1 MSLQKHKQLGG
12 YEMFTNR
19 KRVTILIIISALM
32 NLFLFLCAY
41 FLNLPLWLDTTGTI
55 YAALIL
61 GFPAG
66 FIVAI
71 INNVLQA
78 LFFYGL
84 ESLRFYLVS
93 ALTALVTGLIM
104 SKFAHKPILR
114 WFLLALG
121 LWILSTSL
129 AIFLTFIAYN
139 GIPADHWGRLLYNQ
153 LLENTVPWKATV
165 LSVGSIK
172 TMDILVSIAL
182 VAIVWRLTPRALRT
196 DKVAVRQ

>member
-1 MSLQKHKQLGG
+1 
-12 YEMFTNR
+12 MFTNR
-19 KRVTILIIISALM
+19 KRITILIAIAALM
-32 NLFLFLCAY
+32 NLILFFCAY

-71 INNVLQA
+71 INNVIQA

-93 ALTALVTGLIM
+93 ALTTLVTGLIM
-104 SKFAHKPILR
+104 SHLAHRPILK
-114 WFLLALG
+114 WFLLTLS
-121 LWILSTSL
+121 LWVLSTSL
-129 AIFLTFIAYN
+129 AILLTFIAYN
-139 GIPADHWGRLLYNQ
+139 GVPADHWGKLLYHQ
-153 LLENTVPWKATV
+153 FLEITVPWRATV
-165 LSVGSIK
+165 LSVGSVK
-172 TMDILVSIAL
+172 TLDILVSVAL
-182 VAIVWRLTPRALRT
+182 VAIAWCLTPKALRT

>member
-1 MSLQKHKQLGG
+1 
-12 YEMFTNR
+12 MFTNR
-19 KRVTILIIISALM
+19 KRVTMLIVIAALM
-32 NLFLFLCAY
+32 NLLLFLCAY

-71 INNVLQA
+71 INNVIQA

-104 SKFAHKPILR
+104 SKFAHRPVLK
-114 WFLLALG
+114 WFLLTLG
-121 LWILSTSL
+121 LWVLSTSL

-139 GIPADHWGRLLYNQ
+139 GVPADHWGKLLYNRF
-153 LLENTVPWKATV
+153 LAISVPWQATV
-165 LSVGSIK
+165 LSVGIVK
-172 TMDILVSIAL
+172 TLDILVSIAL
-182 VAIVWRLTPRALRT
+182 VAIAWHLTPRALRT
-196 DKVAVRQ
+196 DKVAVKQ